1 MIKSMTGFG
10 RTVVQHG
17 EKRVVVEVK
26 SLNGKQLDITTRL
39 PVLYKEKEIEIRGI
53 IKERLE
59 RGKVDFSIYLDN
71 ANETRNVT
79 LDNVVIAEYYRQTL
93 DVARA
98 LGVTPDENGL
108 LQAIIRLPD
117 VLQVKSEE
125 LSAGEWLSIKDGIEE
140 TLDELDR
147 FREREGEALLDD
159 ILHRVALIEELAI
172 TVPRFEER
180 RVKMIKQRLIE
191 KMKEWGEV
199 KQVDE
204 NRLEQELV
212 YYLEKLDITEEKTRL
227 AQHCHYFT
235 ETARDEKAP
244 GRKLAFIAQEIGREI
259 NTMGAKANDIEIQ
272 KLVVQMK
279 DELEKIKEQTLNL
292 L

>member
-71 ANETRNVT
+71 ANETRDVT

-147 FREREGEALLDD
+147 FRKREGEALLDD

-180 RVKMIKQRLIE
+180 RVKTIKQRLIE